1 MDFNDSPEEA
11 SFRTQA
17 KAWIAANRPAE
28 GWQNRTGRDTD
39 AIKVSKDWQKKK
51 YDAGWACIH
60 WPKEFGGR
68 GATPIEEFNEYFGVS
83 LSDEEFD
90 TVAGLIMKQL
100 GRLPRRGEILHIG
113 DIEFRVTRAD
123 RRRIDTL
130 KVIPPHDVL
139 PLEDRETA
147 D

>member
-68 GATPIEEFNEYFGVS
+68 GATPIERVIWS
-83 LSDEEFD
+83 QEE
-90 TVAGLIMKQL
+90 GELGQL
-100 GRLPRRGEILHIG
+100 GGVFIIG
-113 DIEFRVTRAD
+113 QGMCAPTIMAHGSEAAKARHVPKIASGG
-123 RRRIDTL
+123 
-130 KVIPPHDVL
+130 
-139 PLEDRETA
+139 A
-147 D
+147 